1 MSHPVIQVEG
11 LSKSYVVS
19 HENNANQHYTLRDVL
34 TTKARAVFGRAQ
46 SEEVPTEELFWA
58 LSDVSFDVH
67 EGDRFALIG
76 SNGAGKSTL
85 LKILTRIVAPTKGKI
100 TIEGRVASLL
110 EVGTGFHPELTGR
123 ENIFLNGAILGM
135 SKAEIRRKFDE
146 IVDFSDV
153 GKFLDTP
160 VKRFSSGMYVRL
172 AFSVAANLESEILIV
187 DEVLAVGDAAF
198 QKKCIAKMQ
207 DISHSG
213 RTILFV
219 SHTMNTLQSL
229 CNKAI
234 YLKNGKVE
242 NLGEIG
248 AVVQQY
254 LLGSKIVQEALAD
267 VVERKGNGD
276 LRFTTGVVEGNS
288 ATIETFQSMTIKL
301 QFELKRQLLIHQQKI
316 EVLILDSFGQKVAWL
331 SSSVVKSSFD
341 LGAQK
346 IDFSIKNLPLA
357 PGNYACSIVAE
368 VNNEVADWLTE
379 VLPFTVVE
387 KDYYQS
393 GRPLP
398 TNQCPILLDYSVH

>member
-19 HENNANQHYTLRDVL
+19 HQNNANQHYTLRDVL
-34 TTKARAVFGRAQ
+34 TNKARALFGLAQ
-46 SEEVPTEELFWA
+46 GPFLPSEELFWA
-58 LSDVSFDVH
+58 LSDVSFEVN
-67 EGDRFALIG
+67 EGDRLALIG

-85 LKILTRIVAPTKGKI
+85 LKVLTRIVAPTKGKI

-207 DISHSG
+207 DISESG

-234 YLKNGKVE
+234 YLKNGKIESAGPIGVVVE
-242 NLGEIG
+242 
-248 AVVQQY
+248 QY
-254 LLGSKIVQEALAD
+254 LFGSKTRQEALAD
-267 VVERKGNGD
+267 IAHRKGYGD
-276 LRFTTGVVEGNS
+276 LRFTSGVVQGS
-288 ATIETFQSMTIKL
+288 ASTIETFQSMTIKL
-301 QFELKRQLLIHQQKI
+301 QFELKRELLIHQQKI

-331 SSSVVKSSFD
+331 SSAVVQSSFD

-346 IDFSIKNLPLA
+346 IDFNIKNLPLA
-357 PGNYACSIVAE
+357 PGNYACSILAE

-393 GRPLP
+393 GKPLP